1 VADLPFFDYCNRAL
15 TGLAGYFPMVFLILV
30 GSAIQ
35 SQPFHTLVTATELA
49 SVYEEQLWCFQD
61 IGFWFDLKIDFHY
74 DNRTAITAINC
85 AKTTPT
91 PHRK

>member
-1 VADLPFFDYCNRAL
+1 MAVLPFFDYCDRAL
-15 TGLAGYFPMVFLILV
+15 TGFAGHFPIVFFVSV

-35 SQPFHTLVTATELA
+35 SQPFHSTVTATELA

-61 IGFWFDLKIDFHY
+61 IGFWFDFEIDFHY
-74 DNRTAITAINC
+74 ATRTAITAINC